1 MRRLTI
7 LVTVLAA
14 TLFLTEI
21 HAFAQRN
28 FGGGGRI
35 REIPGMRGRGAQG
48 HERKTNYGRDRFLT
62 RGSKSAVELNGRK
75 SANILLS
82 RNSKLSG
89 RLEGLLGV
97 QSLQESAE
105 GFKNLGQ
112 FVAAVHV
119 SKNLGISFDQLK
131 ASMTDPSS
139 ESLSTSEN
147 LGTSKSLGKAIRELR
162 PDVNASKEVR
172 KANRQASKD
181 LKESS
186 E

>member
-7 LVTVLAA
+7 FVAVLAA
-14 TLFLTEI
+14 ALILTET

-28 FGGGGRI
+28 YGGGGRV
-35 REIPGMRGRGAQG
+35 RDIPGMRGRGGQG
-48 HERKTNYGRDRFLT
+48 HERKTNYGRGRFGS
-62 RGSKSAVELNGRK
+62 RGSKGAVELNGRK
-75 SANILLS
+75 SANELLS
-82 RNSKLSG
+82 SNSKLSG

-112 FVAAVHV
+112 FIAAVHV
-119 SKNLGISFDQLK
+119 SQNLGISFDQLK
-131 ASMTDPSS
+131 ASMTDSSS

-147 LGTSKSLGKAIRELR
+147 LGNSKSLGKAIRELR

-181 LKESS
+181 LEETS